1 MATFSIS
8 ATARKAQTAGNG
20 SAGPFSFSFQINA
33 QSELDV
39 FVDTTL
45 KTLSTHYTVSVASN
59 GTGTISFTTG
69 NFPSSSQVITI
80 LGDTPLSRTSVY
92 TSGGNITAAALE
104 SDFDTNVMV
113 QQQQQEVLART
124 VKAPVDDASSVDM
137 TLPNKDAR
145 KGKVL
150 GFNATS
156 GNVEAG
162 PTITAVQSLSDV
174 TASINLLGTAA
185 VIEDMGLLSAS
196 AVIVDMGL
204 LGTSGNVA
212 AMAKLGVD
220 AVIADMA
227 ILGTDA
233 IVADMAILGTNDV
246 VADMAILGTSDV
258 VTDMNLLATAAVV
271 EDMGLLA
278 TSAVIEDMGLL
289 ATSAV
294 IEDMGLLATS
304 AVIEDMGLLAT
315 SAVIEDMG
323 LLASSATVA
332 DLALLGT
339 SAVVADLAIL
349 ATNDVVSD
357 MNTLATSDIVNDMNV
372 LGTSGNVT
380 AMNLLGTSAVVED
393 MGLLSASAVIEDMGL
408 LSAAAVIQDMGLL
421 ATSAV
426 IEDMGL
432 LATSAVIEDMGL
444 LATSAVI
451 EDMGLLGTSANVTS
465 MSNVSGS
472 INNVNTVAS
481 NLSGVNAFGARYRVQ
496 SGVPSSDNDVGDLVF
511 DTNASTL
518 KVFGASG
525 FQNAGSSV
533 NGTSARFHY
542 DISSA
547 VTSVTGSD
555 ASSNT
560 LAYDAGFVDVFVN
573 GVRQSTADVTVTS
586 GDTVTFASAL
596 ASGDEVDIVAYGTF
610 AVANIVATGALN
622 TGTITAGFGN
632 INNGASTITT
642 TGVGSF
648 GSLDISGAIDVDG
661 VTNLDVVDIDGAVNM
676 ATTALVTGVL
686 TANGGAVFNEGSAD
700 VDFRVKSND
709 NANMLFVNAG
719 TNQVGIGGVPVGVAP
734 LHVEANFTTNVTNAA
749 TMIAATTFS
758 VNGNTS
764 EGSDILRIGPVT
776 SGGAYFIEVSNGGG
790 SAVYPLL
797 LNPINGGRI
806 GINTLAPENTF
817 HVSGQTNGDYAAKIE
832 HAGAAP
838 YGLEI
843 DFSAAS
849 PNSASREF
857 IYMQDATQSK
867 CIIHSTGDITNRN
880 GTYGQISDVK
890 LKENI
895 VDANSQWDD
904 LKAIRVRNFSFKA
917 AELDAPNMI
926 GLIAQEVE
934 AAGMNGLV
942 GETPDRDEDMEE
954 TGTVTKNVKSSIL
967 YMKAIKA
974 LQEAMTRIETLEAKV
989 AVLEG

>member
-1 MATFSIS
+1 
-8 ATARKAQTAGNG
+8 
-20 SAGPFSFSFQINA
+20 
-33 QSELDV
+33 
-39 FVDTTL
+39 
-45 KTLSTHYTVSVASN
+45 
-59 GTGTISFTTG
+59 
-69 NFPSSSQVITI
+69 
-80 LGDTPLSRTSVY
+80 
-92 TSGGNITAAALE
+92 
-104 SDFDTNVMV
+104 
-113 QQQQQEVLART
+113 
-124 VKAPVDDASSVDM
+124 
-137 TLPNKDAR
+137 
-145 KGKVL
+145 
-150 GFNATS
+150 
-156 GNVEAG
+156 
-162 PTITAVQSLSDV
+162 
-174 TASINLLGTAA
+174 
-185 VIEDMGLLSAS
+185 
-196 AVIVDMGL
+196 
-204 LGTSGNVA
+204 
-212 AMAKLGVD
+212 
-220 AVIADMA
+220 
-227 ILGTDA
+227 
-233 IVADMAILGTNDV
+233 
-246 VADMAILGTSDV
+246 
-258 VTDMNLLATAAVV
+258 
-271 EDMGLLA
+271 
-278 TSAVIEDMGLL
+278 
-289 ATSAV
+289 
-294 IEDMGLLATS
+294 
-304 AVIEDMGLLAT
+304 
-315 SAVIEDMG
+315 
-323 LLASSATVA
+323 
-332 DLALLGT
+332 
-339 SAVVADLAIL
+339 
-349 ATNDVVSD
+349 
-357 MNTLATSDIVNDMNV
+357 
-372 LGTSGNVT
+372 
-380 AMNLLGTSAVVED
+380 
-393 MGLLSASAVIEDMGL
+393 
-408 LSAAAVIQDMGLL
+408 
-421 ATSAV
+421 
-426 IEDMGL
+426 
-432 LATSAVIEDMGL
+432 
-444 LATSAVI
+444 
-451 EDMGLLGTSANVTS
+451 
-465 MSNVSGS
+465 
-472 INNVNTVAS
+472 
-481 NLSGVNAFGARYRVQ
+481 
-496 SGVPSSDNDVGDLVF
+496 
-511 DTNASTL
+511 
-518 KVFGASG
+518 
-525 FQNAGSSV
+525 
-533 NGTSARFHY
+533 
-542 DISSA
+542 
-547 VTSVTGSD
+547 
-555 ASSNT
+555 
-560 LAYDAGFVDVFVN
+560 
-573 GVRQSTADVTVTS
+573 
-586 GDTVTFASAL
+586 
-596 ASGDEVDIVAYGTF
+596 
-610 AVANIVATGALN
+610 
-622 TGTITAGFGN
+622 
-632 INNGASTITT
+632 
-642 TGVGSF
+642 
-648 GSLDISGAIDVDG
+648 
-661 VTNLDVVDIDGAVNM
+661 VDIDGAVNM

-849 PNSASREF
+849 PNSATREF